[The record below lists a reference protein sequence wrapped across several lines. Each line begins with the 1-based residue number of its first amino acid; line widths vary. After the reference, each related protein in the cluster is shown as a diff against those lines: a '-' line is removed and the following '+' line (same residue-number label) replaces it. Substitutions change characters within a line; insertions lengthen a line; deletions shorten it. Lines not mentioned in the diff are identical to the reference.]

1 MVFKPFQV
9 RYGGNVRNTLNLKIL
24 GAAAFLAA
32 GMFAVGCKSVPDLTD
47 AQALS
52 LIQAKYDQDPAVG
65 ANIMVDKLGM
75 SMGITDGYWKLT
87 KVYPNKFWADYTLTD
102 DGKKALIPPGGGDV
116 IQWRPASQ
124 DDASYSVTIVTK
136 VANHL
141 KARDIKNLHDETL
154 PGVDTAKGAGFT
166 ESVVLTDVPG
176 PLQDIAHNPGNKLS
190 TKRQA
195 DFELAAGA
203 WKLHGIQ

>member
-1 MVFKPFQV
+1 MRKA
-9 RYGGNVRNTLNLKIL
+9 LNLKIL
-24 GAAAFLAA
+24 GAAALLSA
-32 GMFAVGCKSVPDLTD
+32 GMFVAGCKTAPDLTET
-47 AQALS
+47 QALS
-52 LIQAKYDQDPAVG
+52 LIQAKYDQDPPMG
-65 ANIMVDKLGM
+65 ISITVDKLGM

-87 KVYPNKFWADYTLTD
+87 RVYPNRFWADYTLTD
-102 DGKKALIPPGGGDV
+102 EGKKALTPPGGADV

-124 DDASYSVTIVTK
+124 DDPSYSVTIVTK

-141 KARDIKNLHDETL
+141 KARDVKNLRDEVL
-154 PGVDTAKGAGFT
+154 PGVDTAKAAGFS
-166 ESVVLTDVPG
+166 ESVDLTGVPG
-176 PLQDIAHNPGNKLS
+176 SLQDIAHNPGNKLS

>member
-1 MVFKPFQV
+1 M
-9 RYGGNVRNTLNLKIL
+9 RNALNLKIL
-24 GAAAFLAA
+24 GAVALFGA
-32 GMFAVGCKSVPDLTD
+32 GMFVAGCKSAPDLTET
-47 AQALS
+47 QAMS
-52 LIQAKYDQDPAVG
+52 LIQAKYDQDPPAG
-65 ANIMVDKLGM
+65 ASIMVNKLGM

-124 DDASYSVTIVTK
+124 DDPSYAITIVTK
-136 VANHL
+136 TANHM

-166 ESVVLTDVPG
+166 ESVDLTGVPG
-176 PLQDIAHNPGNKLS
+176 PLQDIAHSPGNKLS